1 MLCAFVVAG
10 CGNGGQSQSDPSPEL
25 VEYQQLLEKFP
36 ASNPGTGADVFVDG
50 PTEQPETLAYVLK
63 AEAIRGA
70 SSERSNNCIRRLI
83 ALSDLDGDGIA
94 GWGIDQIWDA
104 FGDDSTN
111 PRNQVYLVSNAIVLD
126 GLLSALAAKIIPAS
140 DLQSVRAVVHQS
152 VVSALGSF
160 TEDGDGGFF
169 WYSTSASDAINVP
182 NVNAYLVGVIQ
193 KAMHQHQDLFSETET
208 ASLGNR
214 IDRAVKT
221 LLDKSRTSS
230 DGLPYWAYVDEN
242 YASPTDLLHHCYTIL
257 GLELYHS
264 HGGRVALSYS
274 VEQAAN
280 SILVFL
286 KGETP
291 TEYPQNISTLAPS
304 LKEQP
309 ARVWA
314 PGFAI
319 EMLTVLGRASDSA
332 PFLHSLKNDY
342 GVYPELRYTP
352 IQSIPPPT
360 DVFYSRIVAH
370 CLPGLARRATGNL
383 LQ

>member
-1 MLCAFVVAG
+1 MKTRQLGAELFGTFWLVLGGCGSAVLAAALGIPGELIPFGTKDRKLGPWIRPSQEMSMIRTRRIAWGMLCTFVVAG

-140 DLQSVRAVVHQS
+140 DVQSVRAVVHQS

-257 GLELYHS
+257 GLELYRS

-274 VEQAAN
+274 VEQAAD
-280 SILVFL
+280 SILVFS
-286 KGETP
+286 ERRNP
-291 TEYPQNISTLAPS
+291 H
-304 LKEQP
+304 
-309 ARVWA
+309 RV
-314 PGFAI
+314 
-319 EMLTVLGRASDSA
+319 SA
-332 PFLHSLKNDY
+332 KHHHPCP
-342 GVYPELRYTP
+342 VP
-352 IQSIPPPT
+352 
-360 DVFYSRIVAH
+360 
-370 CLPGLARRATGNL
+370 
-383 LQ
+383 